1 MYRATFATA
10 VILCL
15 GFAGISEAQAQGIT
29 LGAQG
34 GYNYAQLSDVPTG
47 IDEVGDKGGFVV
59 GAFLDIQFHE
69 MLFLGIEGNY
79 VEFKNEA
86 TEAGGTGVI
95 KQAVIQAPAVLGVR
109 LLKGIVQPVVYAGGA
124 ANFETTCEIDPEGFE
139 ATDCSAEGID
149 TKSVT
154 WTAVFGGGVN
164 IALPMI
170 VLSADL
176 RYNLGLTE
184 AADNADSKWNSWM
197 ALVGVGIRLGG

>member
-1 MYRATFATA
+1 MFATA

-15 GFAGISEAQAQGIT
+15 GFAGIGDAQAQGLT

-34 GYNYAQLSDVPTG
+34 GYNYAQLSEIPT
-47 IDEVGDKGGFVV
+47 DLDDVGDKGGFAV

-69 MLFLGIEGNY
+69 RLFLGLEGNY
-79 VEFKNEA
+79 VEFKNDA
-86 TEAGGTGVI
+86 TQGADTGVI
-95 KQAVIQAPAVLGVR
+95 KQNTIQVPAYLGAR
-109 LLKGIVQPVVYAGGA
+109 LLTGMIQPVLYAGAA
-124 ANFETTCEIDPEGFE
+124 ANFETTCDIDQEGLDAVDC
-139 ATDCSAEGID
+139 ATEGID

-164 IALPMI
+164 IALAMV
-170 VLSADL
+170 VLNADL

-184 AADNADSKWNSWM
+184 AAEGEDSKWNSWM